1 MNNTMIHKHMK
12 YKSIRWIVL
21 MAFLIAGLNA
31 VAAGTTVTGIVRDAR
46 TKLPISA
53 ARISSVN
60 DKASATTNEEG
71 KFTITINVQGGLLHV
86 KAFEYADR
94 EIAVRGRSE
103 LIIDLYPGSFR
114 ERILYPAGLTGTE
127 HSTFHTGNIRPVS
140 EFDKTTSSSPEQEIQ
155 LQLGAD
161 ARSLSRSSATGL
173 GNSTF
178 IRGMNSLNANAQPL
192 YVVDGVIRNNL
203 YDVASIHEGFY
214 GNPLSFL
221 SSSDIRSI
229 SLLKDG
235 TSLYGSKGANGVIL
249 INTKRG
255 TDLATKIDLRITGGI
270 TDAPRTIPVMNAD
283 QYRTYLTD
291 ILGTSGMSNQQIA
304 QLPYLNDD
312 PKRSTYNT
320 YHNRTNWSD
329 EVYRTGYSQ
338 NYSISVDGGGEKAMY
353 YFSLG
358 YTTNQSNVKH
368 TDYQRYS
375 MRLNSDLKLSD
386 IVTTGINIGITSL
399 DRTLLDDGA
408 NPVSSPVW
416 IAQVKSPFL
425 SPYTFTFQG
434 EQTTEHAY
442 ADIFDLS
449 NPVALLS
456 RSINTVKQNSF
467 TFGLLP
473 KVRIS
478 KQLELS
484 TQFDYYLNKT
494 NEDYYRPYLYSSAVE
509 KQGVGW
515 SYNSRS
521 SQVYRDNT
529 LFNHLQLRYNKEL
542 SPGMLLNVVAGNR
555 FLYEY
560 FESDYVEGHNSMTNS
575 SINLRG
581 SFRNLFTDGT
591 NELTKSISNYL
602 TVDYKHHNKY
612 FLNLTAALD
621 ASSRFGSEV
630 EGGIDLLGTT
640 WAFFPSASAA
650 WLVSSEAFMKDLGW
664 LNHFKLRTGIDRTGN
679 DDIMPYQS
687 EAYFTA
693 IRFKSVANGMIL
705 NNLAN
710 PSIKWETTS
719 RIYAGTDIGLAND
732 RIHLNFDVYKA
743 VTTDL
748 LVRKDVPE
756 VAGLTWYT
764 TNEGSLSNTGFE
776 LGVDV
781 KVLNL
786 KAFQWEVNVSAG
798 RYINTIESLPSGE
811 FTTSIPGGEVLTR
824 VGQSAGVFYGYKT
837 KGVFAGEAEAA
848 QANLSMLNEQGKYV
862 AFGAGDTHFEDV
874 SGPNGSPDGIIDA
887 FDRQIIGNPNPDF
900 YGSVSTKITLGNLS
914 ISALLTGSY
923 GNDVFNYPR
932 YLLES
937 GKDFSNQS
945 PVMLTRWT
953 AEGQTTRQPR
963 AVYGD
968 PMGNSRFSDRWIED
982 ASYLRL
988 KNLTVAYQLPL
999 KQSGFIN
1006 GVNIWASAN
1015 NLALW
1020 TGYLGADPEVSASNS
1035 VLMQGV
1041 DMGFAP
1047 QSRSYYLGLKINL

>member
-1 MNNTMIHKHMK
+1 MNH
-12 YKSIRWIVL
+12 KSIRWIL
-21 MAFLIAGLNA
+21 LLAFLITGFNVGAAGL
-31 VAAGTTVTGIVRDAR
+31 TVTGIVRDAH
-46 TKLPISA
+46 TKMPISA
-53 ARISSVN
+53 ARISSIN
-60 DKASATTNEEG
+60 DKTSATTNEQGE
-71 KFTITINVQGGLLHV
+71 FSITVNVKGALLYV
-86 KAFEYADR
+86 RAFEYAEQ

-103 LIIDLYPGSFR
+103 IIIDLYPASFH
-114 ERILYPAGLTGTE
+114 ERILYPAGITGNE

-140 EFDKTTSSSPEQEIQ
+140 DFDKTTSTTPEQEVQ

-161 ARSLSRSSATGL
+161 ARSLSRSSATGI

-178 IRGMNSLNANAQPL
+178 IRGYNSLNANAQPL

-221 SSSDIRSI
+221 SNSDIRSM

-235 TSLYGSKGANGVIL
+235 TSLYGSKGSNGVIL

-255 TDLATKIDLRITGGI
+255 TDMATKIDLRITGGI
-270 TDAPRTIPVMNAD
+270 TEAPRTIPVMNAN

-291 ILGTSGMSNQQIA
+291 ILGTAGMNNEQIA

-312 PKRSTYNT
+312 PKRSTYST
-320 YHNRTNWSD
+320 YHNQTNWND

-358 YTTNQSNVKH
+358 YTTNESNVKN
-368 TDYQRYS
+368 TNYQRYS
-375 MRLNSDLKLSD
+375 MRLNSDLKLSE

-399 DRTLLDDGA
+399 DRSLLDDGA

-416 IAQVKSPFL
+416 IARVKSPFL

-434 EQTTEHAY
+434 EKTTEHAY
-442 ADIFDLS
+442 ADIFELS

-478 KQLELS
+478 KELEVS

-494 NEDYYRPYLYSSAVE
+494 NEDYYRPYLYSSAIE

-529 LFNHLQLRYNKEL
+529 IFNNLQLRYSKEL
-542 SPGMLLNVVAGNR
+542 APGSLLNVVAGNR
-555 FLYEY
+555 FIYEY

-581 SFRNLFTDGT
+581 SFRNLVTDGT
-591 NELTKSISNYL
+591 NELSRSISNYL
-602 TVDYKHHNKY
+602 TADYKLHNKY

-630 EGGIDLLGTT
+630 EGGINLLGTT

-650 WLVSSEAFMKDLGW
+650 WLISSEEFMKNQGFI
-664 LNHFKLRTGIDRTGN
+664 NHLKLRAGIDLTGN

-687 EAYFTA
+687 KAYFTA
-693 IRFKSVANGMIL
+693 IRFKSIANGMIL

-710 PSIKWETTS
+710 PSIKWESTS
-719 RIYAGTDIGLAND
+719 RRYAGTEIGVAND
-732 RIHLNFDVYKA
+732 RLRLHFDVYKTL
-743 VTTDL
+743 TTDL

-756 VAGLTWYT
+756 VAGLAWYT

-776 LGVDV
+776 AGVDI

-786 KAFQWEVNVSAG
+786 KSIQWELAFSAG
-798 RYINTIESLPSGE
+798 KYTNTIESLPSGE

-824 VGQSAGVFYGYKT
+824 VGQPAGVFFGYKS
-837 KGVFAGEAEAA
+837 KGVFSGEADAA
-848 QANLSMLNEQGKYV
+848 QANLKMLNEQGNYV
-862 AFGAGDTHFEDV
+862 AFGAGDAHFEDF
-874 SGPNGSPDGIIDA
+874 SGPNGTADGIIDEY
-887 FDRQIIGNPNPDF
+887 DRQIIGNPNPEL
-900 YGSVSTKITLGNLS
+900 YGSAQSKLTIGNLS
-914 ISALLTGSY
+914 LSALFTGSY

-945 PVMLTRWT
+945 PVLITRWT
-953 AEGQTTRQPR
+953 AEGQTTMQPR

-968 PMGNSRFSDRWIED
+968 PMGNSRFSNRWIED

-988 KNLTVAYQLPL
+988 KNLTIAYQLPL
-999 KQSGFIN
+999 KNNGFIS
-1006 GVNIWASAN
+1006 GVNIWASAS

-1020 TGYLGADPEVSASNS
+1020 TNYLGADPEVSASNS
-1035 VLMQGV
+1035 VLMQGI
-1041 DMGFAP
+1041 DLGYAP
-1047 QSRSYYLGLKINL
+1047 QARSYFLGLKINL